1 MDNCHG
7 FFSLLCL
14 GRAAT
19 VQTYHPTKQLSIFSF
34 LSPVFAEHPPKHA
47 VDEESEES
55 IVQRPNGQ
63 VRSFRGPPSRPS
75 FSTGPWSS
83 CIVTGHD
90 RLMTVTSR
98 RTMPAPTAC
107 MIYWHC
113 GSTGAASNRVRFA
126 GSVSCFT
133 SIAIDRARRS
143 SPVVRSCQRSIG
155 SVSTTSKRRHMAW
168 CCVYMQVNETG
179 HAQRLN
185 MLKQRPRKWFF
196 REDVDFLHTYASL
209 AFVVN

>member
-1 MDNCHG
+1 MADCHG

-19 VQTYHPTKQLSIFSF
+19 VQTYHPTKNFRFFSF
-34 LSPVFAEHPPKHA
+34 LSPVFGEQPPKHA
-47 VDEESEES
+47 VDEGSEES

-63 VRSFRGPPSRPS
+63 VRSFRGPPSPPS

-90 RLMTVTSR
+90 RLMTVTKR
-98 RTMPAPTAC
+98 RTMRLLHA
-107 MIYWHC
+107 
-113 GSTGAASNRVRFA
+113 STVLVQQATDRVRFA

-143 SPVVRSCQRSIG
+143 SPVVPSCQRSIG
-155 SVSTTSKRRHMAW
+155 SVSTASKRRHMAW
-168 CCVYMQVNETG
+168 CCVQVNETG

-196 REDVDFLHTYASL
+196 REEVDFLSSL
-209 AFVVN
+209 AFVMN